1 LIKKY
6 YQLTKPGI
14 VRGNL
19 ITAAAGFIF
28 ASKSNFDFNL
38 FLALAVGISAIMA
51 SACVF
56 NNYIDREIDAKMSR
70 TKSRAFAS
78 GDISVGRAMAFGAV
92 LGIFGFLTIG
102 LLINLTTFILGLVA
116 YVNYIVFYGIAK
128 RKSIHG
134 TLVGSISGALPL
146 TAGYTAVINKIDVVT
161 VTLFLIMVFWQMPHF
176 YSIAI
181 YRIKDYKAAKI
192 PVLSIMKGM
201 SATKISIVIY
211 MLLFSIAVFYLYFAA
226 GMSFVYLVVMSG
238 AVIAWF
244 NYAFKGF
251 KIKNDKAWAGKM
263 FSRSL
268 SVLMTF
274 SVLISIDN
282 FIVQLF

>member
-28 ASKSNFDFNL
+28 ASKSNFDFSL

-78 GDISVGRAMAFGAV
+78 GDISVGRAMTFGAV

-102 LLINLTTFILGLVA
+102 LLINPTTFILGLVA

-146 TAGYTAVINKIDVVT
+146 TAGYTAVINKIDLVT

-192 PVLSIMKGM
+192 PVLPIMKGM
-201 SATKISIVIY
+201 PATKISIVIY

-226 GMSFVYLVVMSG
+226 GMSYVYLVVMSG

-251 KIKNDKAWAGKM
+251 KTKNDKAWAGKM
-263 FSRSL
+263 FSQSL
-268 SVLMTF
+268 SVLMIF

>member
-1 LIKKY
+1 MIRKY

-19 ITAAAGFIF
+19 ITSAAGFIF
-28 ASKSNFDFNL
+28 ASKGDFDFGL
-38 FLALAVGISAIMA
+38 FIALAFGISAIMA

-70 TKSRAFAS
+70 TKNRAFAA
-78 GDISVGRAMAFGAV
+78 GDISVGGAMGFGAV
-92 LGIFGFLTIG
+92 LGLVGFITII
-102 LLINLTTFILGLVA
+102 LFINTTTFILGLIA
-116 YVNYIVFYGIAK
+116 YINYIVFYGIAK

-146 TAGYTAVINKIDVVT
+146 TAGYTAVIGRVDIT
-161 VTLFLIMVFWQMPHF
+161 AAILFLIMVFWQMPHF

-192 PVLSIMKGM
+192 PVLSIVRGLP
-201 SATKISIVIY
+201 ATKISTVIY
-211 MLLFSIAVFYLYFAA
+211 MLLFSVAVFLLYFEAEMSYLYLIIMSLAIAA
-226 GMSFVYLVVMSG
+226 WLT
-238 AVIAWF
+238 
-244 NYAFKGF
+244 YAFQGF
-251 KIKNDKAWAGKM
+251 KTKKDKRWAGKM
-263 FSRSL
+263 FSYSL

-274 SVLISIDN
+274 SVMISIDN
-282 FIVQLF
+282 FVVQLF